1 MIIAILAIY
10 GAILIVLEKIGII
23 SWSRWWAASFVAIWA
38 ALQLALLIPMTW
50 TSPQG
55 PALVLRNTVPIV
67 PNVAGEV
74 VEIVSKPNEPLAAG
88 AVLFRIDPVP
98 YEAAVKSIEAQLTLQ
113 RQLLENTIK
122 LQERNVGRL
131 IDVQERQAA
140 VDNLQGQLENAR
152 WNLDKTTVRAPSDG
166 FVTNVALRTGAR
178 VGGAPVMA
186 FVETS
191 RTGLAVEIAQNNV
204 RYIKPGQ
211 NAEIAFKIAPGT
223 IYTGKVQ
230 TVVQAISTGQV
241 LPSGS
246 VATPKDIQPAPFV
259 VVIDLDDKDFA
270 KGLPM
275 GATAHAAIFTEHG
288 GMTRAIRRIILRQ
301 ISILDYVNPF

>member
-1 MIIAILAIY
+1 MIMIILAIY
-10 GAILIVLEKIGII
+10 GAILCVLEKMGLI
-23 SWSRWWAASFVAIWA
+23 SWNRLWTASFFVIWA
-38 ALQLALLIPMTW
+38 VLQLFLLIPMGW
-50 TSPQG
+50 TSPEG
-55 PALVLRNTVPIV
+55 SAIVLRNTVPIV

-74 VEIVSKPNEPLAAG
+74 IEIVASPNEPLTSG
-88 AVLFRIDPVP
+88 SVLFRIDPVP

-113 RQLLENTIK
+113 EQLLENAVT
-122 LQERNVGRL
+122 LQERNVGRAM
-131 IDVQERQAA
+131 DAKERQAA
-140 VDNLQGQLENAR
+140 VDNLRGQLENAR

-191 RTGLAVEIAQNNV
+191 ITGLAVEIPQNNV

-211 NAEIAFKIAPGT
+211 KAEIAFKISPGT

-230 TVVQAISTGQV
+230 KVVPAISTGQV

-246 VATPKDIQPAPFV
+246 VVTPKDIQPAPLA
-259 VVIDLDDKDFA
+259 VVIDLDDKEFA
-270 KGLPM
+270 KRLPM
-275 GATAHAAIFTEHG
+275 GATGHVAIFTEYG
-288 GMTRAIRRIILRQ
+288 AVARIIRRILLRQ
-301 ISILDYVNPF
+301 LSILDYVNPY